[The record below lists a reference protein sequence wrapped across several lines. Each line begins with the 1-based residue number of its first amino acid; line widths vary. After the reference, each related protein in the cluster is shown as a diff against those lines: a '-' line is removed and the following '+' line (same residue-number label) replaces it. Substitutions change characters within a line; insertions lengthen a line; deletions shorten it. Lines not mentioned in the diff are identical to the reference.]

1 MIIAIVTIE
10 ALSNGTCL
18 PIRCEDKIVSILLMN
33 SKKGNRHGFIDDSS
47 FVLSAGCRSPVNKG
61 RDYLPSLSRKLFNTS
76 PLYLN
81 HKVPCTG

>member
-33 SKKGNRHGFIDDSS
+33 SKRGIVKGLLRIIGCDNDTENEREHKFIRQT
-47 FVLSAGCRSPVNKG
+47 V
-61 RDYLPSLSRKLFNTS
+61 DYLDAEYFSILLKI
-76 PLYLN
+76 
-81 HKVPCTG
+81 

>member
-33 SKKGNRHGFIDDSS
+33 SKRGIVKGLLTIPSCLKS
-47 FVLSAGCRSPVNKG
+47 CFVKADNAFLR
-61 RDYLPSLSRKLFNTS
+61 
-76 PLYLN
+76 
-81 HKVPCTG
+81 